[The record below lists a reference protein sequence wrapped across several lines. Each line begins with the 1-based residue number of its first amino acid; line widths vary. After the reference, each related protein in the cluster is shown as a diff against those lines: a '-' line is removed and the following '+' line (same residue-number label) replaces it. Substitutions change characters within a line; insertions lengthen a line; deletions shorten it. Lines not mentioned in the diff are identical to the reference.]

1 MEKLS
6 KLAMDYPLCE
16 GACLSGIATKQS
28 LEGGPASTDLEY
40 GMKGAKSAVVFA
52 VPLDQSLIPDYLG
65 KKDRLAFETNYER
78 TNSLASG
85 VAVKLSN
92 YLTQKGHPAVPLAA
106 NDVYRDDTP
115 NGRIDMMPPV
125 SLRYLAVAAGVG
137 SFGLSGNVITDEHG
151 AGVIL
156 GAVLTSADLLPTSSI
171 EEKDNYCDECK
182 MCLNGCAS
190 QLMNPEIKTVVTMGG
205 KTFTY
210 SERNHYM
217 RCQYVCGGFTGIHP
231 SGKWSTWS
239 PGRFAIPDKDEEIA
253 PVFLAS
259 MDAYNKRPE
268 GPGGHYHS
276 LMDSKLYNTC
286 ANCQLFCV
294 PEKKERTRR
303 YKLLTNGGVVV
314 QNSDGTLDAVPPEEA
329 GKLLNE
335 MKPEVRALYE
345 GDIKPNPELMAFFKS
360 MKPVAAN

>member
-6 KLAMDYPLCE
+6 RLAMDYPLCE
-16 GACLSGIATKQS
+16 GACLSGIATHET
-28 LEGGPASTDLEY
+28 LAGGPASTDLEY
-40 GMKGAKSAVVFA
+40 GMKGAESAIVFA
-52 VPLDQSLIPDYLG
+52 VPLDQSLIPGFLG

-78 TNSLASG
+78 VNSLASG

-92 YLTQKGHPAVPLAA
+92 YLTQKGYPAVPLAA
-106 NDVYRDDTP
+106 NDVYRNDTP

-137 SFGLSGNVITDEHG
+137 SFGLSGNVITNEYG

-156 GAVLTSADLLPTSSI
+156 GAVLTQAALVSTSPV
-171 EEKDNYCDECK
+171 EEDGNYCDECK
-182 MCLNGCAS
+182 MCIKGCAS
-190 QLMNPEIKTVVTMGG
+190 QLMNPDRKTEVTMGG

-210 SERNHYM
+210 SDRNHYM

-231 SGKWSTWS
+231 TGKWSTWS
-239 PGRFAIPDKDEEIA
+239 PGRFAIPEKDEEIA
-253 PVFLAS
+253 QVFLAS
-259 MDAYNKRPE
+259 LDAYNKRPE

-294 PEKKERTRR
+294 PDKKERTRR

-314 QNSDGTLDAVPPEEA
+314 QNADGTLDAVTPEEA
-329 GKLLNE
+329 DRRLDAME
-335 MKPEVRALYE
+335 PEVRALYAGE
-345 GDIKPNPELMAFFKS
+345 IKPSPKLMEIYENR
-360 MKPVAAN
+360 KPLEKN